1 MDIAETKEGIDE
13 AIRKFVAV
21 LKLDNSPV
29 IQLGTSSFKT
39 QQFFSD
45 YDLLS
50 PISNRNLSAQ
60 KICDELKRITKSIND
75 MDDIWFIELKIQNTD
90 GSKEKFFPQDISP
103 LDCGKVAKA
112 IKTIDYIKIDAVIF
126 IRDTNKLTELSIIYA
141 FQDVPADEI
150 LIKTISEDYKHYKS
164 AGNPYKALKRL
175 FSVYRIDGNREKMVE
190 LSSLFNSNT
199 GKLYSLSSNL
209 KAVKLILESGVS
221 GKNLGEKTRV
231 NLQDVSKTIGKPL
244 RTEREIDKGIKKLD
258 EQIKKDTLEW
268 LKTHKSVLP

>member
-258 EQIKKDTLEW
+258 GQIKKDTLEW